1 LLILELKQT
10 LFHLFSQ
17 YGDILE
23 VHARKSFR
31 MKGQAFII
39 FRDLAA
45 AASAKSALDNA
56 LIFGKNIK
64 VNYSKQVSDV
74 INDMSGKYVHKDK
87 MKRDL
92 ERKRK
97 RDAEYQELKNKGG
110 QLISQKSDHKKE
122 RREEAPEKK
131 EITQSSSQMMAPNNI
146 LFVENLSSEIT
157 QPILTTVFS
166 KYGGFKEVRHYPGKG
181 IAFVEFDNEVNAG
194 GALIGLNGMNLT
206 SECKLHISF
215 AKK

>member
-1 LLILELKQT
+1 
-10 LFHLFSQ
+10 
-17 YGDILE
+17 
-23 VHARKSFR
+23 

-122 RREEAPEKK
+122 RREEVPEKK